1 MSLHKNEPVP
11 GQGPRVMPVATP
23 SGPAALQVT
32 QDATQVAGILFAT
45 AARTELANPDGLGAG
60 VYASSEQQNAG
71 AKGVR
76 LFTVVADGSGTVVVK
91 IQVRDPNTDVWV
103 DLAGAATAALD
114 NNPGAL
120 LTVYPGLTGIAD
132 AAGVTCNQHLGPAW
146 RVVAT
151 VATASETFSVGAD
164 YLI

>member
-11 GQGPRVMPVATP
+11 GNGPIAMPVATP
-23 SGPAALQVT
+23 GGPSASQVT
-32 QDATQVAGILFAT
+32 QDGTQVSGILFAS
-45 AARTELANPDGLGAG
+45 AARAQTGGVASDG
-60 VYASSEQQNAG
+60 VYASSEQQNPG

-76 LFTVVADGSGTVVVK
+76 LYSVVANGSGTVTIK
-91 IQVRDPNTDVWV
+91 IQVRDPNTDVWI
-103 DLAGAATAALD
+103 DLAGATTAAL
-114 NNPGAL
+114 NNTAGAL

-132 AAGVTCNQHLGPAW
+132 AAGVTINQHLGPAW
-146 RVVAT
+146 RAVAT